1 MDVAMPGG
9 RNKRL
14 SMGGV
19 SLLDETYN
27 ASPEAVLAALEL
39 LAHQPGRRF
48 AVLGTMLE
56 LGSRSV
62 ELHRRVAQRAVDLK
76 LDGLVVVAGGD
87 EGDVMEATA
96 CSLSRFTRVQT
107 PEDAALPLRGWLKP
121 GDTVL
126 LKASRGVALERL
138 IPVLRTTLIG

>member
-1 MDVAMPGG
+1 
-9 RNKRL
+9 
-14 SMGGV
+14 
-19 SLLDETYN
+19 
-27 ASPEAVLAALEL
+27 
-39 LAHQPGRRF
+39 
-48 AVLGTMLE
+48 
-56 LGSRSV
+56 
-62 ELHRRVAQRAVDLK
+62 
-76 LDGLVVVAGGD
+76 
-87 EGDVMEATA
+87 A